1 LSIAALFQRN
11 KPEDSLLNRPTNSQ
25 KTMVLQQC
33 RFLIPKRLSN
43 ILAFFL
49 GKNDAVELLVDDVV
63 L

>member
-1 LSIAALFQRN
+1 
-11 KPEDSLLNRPTNSQ
+11 
-25 KTMVLQQC
+25 MVLQQC